1 LTVGLALFKLGLVR
15 QTFKFADDQFGRRS
29 DDAVE
34 WRRSRRSEAGSLISK
49 MPNAEPDVSWERSI
63 MKFHRRL
70 VLGGMASLLA
80 VPFARSVDSARA
92 ADKIKIGFLLK
103 TMQEERYQRDKSAF
117 LAKAKALGADVIFDS
132 ANNDEQT
139 QLAAFEN
146 MLSQGAQVIVL
157 QPVNTGTAGSLVT
170 SAHKAHVKVVGY
182 DAMLLNGPL
191 DAMVMQD
198 SWAVGKLQADA
209 MVAWLKARYGSVK
222 GNVALI
228 RGQPG
233 DSNANAM
240 SSGVLE
246 VLKANPDLKL
256 IADQSHEGWSPD
268 KAMATTENLLTKFGN
283 RIDAVI
289 CNNSGMARGVIAAL
303 DAQGLAGADKVFV
316 AGSDADLVNIQ
327 YVAQGKEAAEIW
339 KKIAPLAETAVET
352 AVALAQNPDKDPK
365 TLFKVDRMV
374 NNGAVDVPTIVTPVL
389 LVDKKNLDSTII
401 AEGFYTRQQVYGK

>member
-1 LTVGLALFKLGLVR
+1 
-15 QTFKFADDQFGRRS
+15 
-29 DDAVE
+29 
-34 WRRSRRSEAGSLISK
+34 
-49 MPNAEPDVSWERSI
+49 

-70 VLGGMASLLA
+70 IISGMASLLA
-80 VPFARSVDSARA
+80 APFAAPVNPAGA

-103 TMQEERYQRDKSAF
+103 TMQEERYQRDKAVF
-117 LAKAKALGADVIFDS
+117 LAKAKALGADVIFGS

-146 MLSQGAQVIVL
+146 MLSQGVQVIVL
-157 QPVNTGTAGSLVT
+157 QPVNTGTAGSMVT
-170 SAHKAHVKVVGY
+170 SAHKSRVKVVGY
-182 DAMLLNGPL
+182 DAMLVNGPL

-209 MVAWLKARYGSVK
+209 MVAWLKAKTGSVK

-246 VLKANPDLKL
+246 VLRANPDLKL

-268 KAMATTENLLTKFGN
+268 KAMATTENLLAKFSN
-283 RIDAVI
+283 KIDAVI
-289 CNNSGMARGVIAAL
+289 CNNSGMARGAIAAL
-303 DAQGLAGADKVFV
+303 DAQGMASADKVFV

-327 YVAQGKEAAEIW
+327 YIAQGKEAAEIW
-339 KKIAPLAETAVET
+339 KKIAPLAETAAET
-352 AVALAQNPDKDPK
+352 AMTLAQNPDKDPK
-365 TLFKVDRMV
+365 TLLKVDRV
-374 NNGAVDVPTIVTPVL
+374 INNGAVDVPTIVTPVV
-389 LVDKKNLDSTII
+389 LVDKKSLDSTII
-401 AEGFYTRQQVYGK
+401 AEGFYTHQQVYGK

>member
-1 LTVGLALFKLGLVR
+1 MSFR
-15 QTFKFADDQFGRRS
+15 
-29 DDAVE
+29 
-34 WRRSRRSEAGSLISK
+34 
-49 MPNAEPDVSWERSI
+49 
-63 MKFHRRL
+63 RRL
-70 VLGGMASLLA
+70 ILGGRSSLLVLSLLA
-80 VPFARSVDSARA
+80 VPFALTVRAAQA

-103 TMQEERYQRDKSAF
+103 TMQEERYQRDKAAF

-146 MLSQGAQVIVL
+146 MLSQGVQVVVL
-157 QPVNTGTAGSLVT
+157 QPVNTGTAGGMVT
-170 SAHKAHVKVVGY
+170 SAHRSGVKVVGY

-198 SWAVGKLQADA
+198 SWAVGKLQAEA
-209 MVAWLKARYGSVK
+209 MVVWLKAKNGSVK

-246 VLKANPDLKL
+246 VLKGNPDLRL
-256 IADQSHEGWSPD
+256 VADQSHENWLPD

-283 RIDAVI
+283 KIDAVI

-303 DAQGLAGADKVFV
+303 DAQGLASADKVFV

-327 YVAQGKEAAEIW
+327 YVAQGKEAAEVW
-339 KKIAPLAETAVET
+339 KKIAPFAETAAETAVT
-352 AVALAQNPDKDPK
+352 LARNPDKEPK
-365 TLFKVDRMV
+365 TILKVDRV
-374 NNGAVDVPTIVTPVL
+374 INNGAVDVPTIVTPVV
-389 LVDKKNLDSTII
+389 LVDKSNLDSTII
-401 AEGFYTRQQVYGK
+401 AEGFYTHQQVYGK

>member
-1 LTVGLALFKLGLVR
+1 MKLVGEVAK
-15 QTFKFADDQFGRRS
+15 RR
-29 DDAVE
+29 
-34 WRRSRRSEAGSLISK
+34 IK
-49 MPNAEPDVSWERSI
+49 MVGERSI
-63 MKFHRRL
+63 MNFRRGL
-70 VLGGMASLLA
+70 ILGGLSSLLVSSLLA
-80 VPFARSVDSARA
+80 APLLVVPFALSVGPARA
-92 ADKIKIGFLLK
+92 ADKVKIGFLLK
-103 TMQEERYQRDKSAF
+103 TMQEERYQRDKAAF

-146 MLSQGAQVIVL
+146 MLSQGVQVIVL
-157 QPVNTGTAGSLVT
+157 QPVNTGTAGGMVT
-170 SAHKAHVKVVGY
+170 SAHKSGVKVVGY

-198 SWAVGKLQADA
+198 SWAVGKLQAEA
-209 MVAWLKARYGSVK
+209 MVTWLKAKNGSVK

-256 IADQSHEGWSPD
+256 VADQSHENWLPD

-283 RIDAVI
+283 KIDAII

-303 DAQGLAGADKVFV
+303 DAQGLASADKVFV

-339 KKIAPLAETAVET
+339 KKIAPFAETAAETAVT
-352 AVALAQNPDKDPK
+352 LARNPDKEPK
-365 TLFKVDRMV
+365 TILKVDRTV
-374 NNGAVDVPTIVTPVL
+374 NNGAVDVPTIVTPVV
-389 LVDKKNLDSTII
+389 LVNKSNLDSTVI
-401 AEGFYTRQQVYGK
+401 AEGFYTHQQVYGK